1 MKIPLLILL
10 LSLSI
15 GCATRIAHPVSISN
29 ANDQNLT
36 CAEIIDQIKA
46 NEDKANIL
54 VGEENSTDAQNAA
67 AFAGGLLAWPLLLAM
82 DLSDVEKI
90 EINALH
96 DRSQILADL
105 KESKGC

>member
-1 MKIPLLILL
+1 MKIRLLILFI
-10 LSLSI
+10 SLSA

-29 ANDQNLT
+29 PSDQNLT

-46 NEDKANIL
+46 NEDDAKRL
-54 VGEENSTDAQNAA
+54 VGEENSADAQNTA
-67 AFAGGLLAWPLLLAM
+67 AFVGGLLAWPLLLAM

-96 DRSQILADL
+96 DRSKVLTGL
-105 KESKGC
+105 KESKEC